1 VSQNTGSVN
10 VFYVSDGNIK
20 HRVVARCP
28 SIPSAVIL
36 ACNKCC
42 LRIYTT
48 VSLLS
53 LSINTSPGLTQGC
66 STAFWGG
73 QQNVATLVSSR
84 VENKCCFCCCYC
96 CFCCCCCCCCCCY
109 CCFCHCPM
117 TPVSVNVNNRTEFR
131 MVA

>member
-1 VSQNTGSVN
+1 VSQYTCS
-10 VFYVSDGNIK
+10 FKLFCVSDGNIQ

-53 LSINTSPGLTQGC
+53 LSINTSPSLTQGC

-84 VENKCCFCCCYC
+84 EVNKCCC
-96 CFCCCCCCCCCCY
+96 CFLFLSLSLSNEAC
-109 CCFCHCPM
+109 
-117 TPVSVNVNNRTEFR
+117 VSDCEQQDGIRDGSLGRTKSVSKRF
-131 MVA
+131 V